1 MSSWLSVS
9 TLFFQPP
16 KQFTNIQK
24 VVRALVSYLHMKR
37 LLTVWAIQRSWVR
50 VSPRTN
56 FFFNLLF
63 LLHKNG
69 ELTQPK
75 TTSAVSY
82 SAAYREKLLVSQISR
97 SPPRVSWSPS
107 FVHGSV
113 TVTTVG
119 YAIDFPLL
127 GFATAIIITVLIYS
141 ANQSDNLET
150 HQRRLNNLSV
160 WKSLVLPL
168 LVSSFLHREPNDAKA
183 ESLQMADE

>member
-1 MSSWLSVS
+1 M
-9 TLFFQPP
+9 
-16 KQFTNIQK
+16 
-24 VVRALVSYLHMKR
+24 
-37 LLTVWAIQRSWVR
+37 
-50 VSPRTN
+50 
-56 FFFNLLF
+56 
-63 LLHKNG
+63 HKNC

-75 TTSAVSY
+75 TTSAVSIFG
-82 SAAYREKLLVSQISR
+82 SLPGKTLASQISR

-150 HQRRLNNLSV
+150 YQRRLNNLSV
-160 WKSLVLPL
+160 WKSFILPL
-168 LVSSFLHREPNDAKA
+168 LVSSFLHRELNDAKA
-183 ESLQMADE
+183 ESLQMADWINVLIQMLLLVNDDKCCGLLVVDHQAKNREKHQKFTKWTSATPRVE